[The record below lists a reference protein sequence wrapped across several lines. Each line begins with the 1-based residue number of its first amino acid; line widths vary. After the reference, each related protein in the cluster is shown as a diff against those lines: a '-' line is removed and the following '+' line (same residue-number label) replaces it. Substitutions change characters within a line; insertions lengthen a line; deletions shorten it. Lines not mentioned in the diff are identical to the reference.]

1 MKKKVL
7 YYVWG
12 GMFLLCGLLGFI
24 QEPQGAARVALTVLS
39 LLFFCPPAALL
50 HEAKAARDRRTMTLL
65 RNLSAL
71 SLILTGLL
79 IVLNFL
85 SAFGSDKLGVF
96 LNALLT
102 LVSSP
107 MMCSGYW
114 VLSLFLWAVLLV
126 LSRKSLKPRK

>member
-12 GMFLLCGLLGFI
+12 GMILLCGLLGFI
-24 QEPQGAARVALTVLS
+24 QEPQGAARAALTVLS

-50 HEAKAARDRRTMTLL
+50 HKAKAAGDRRTMTLL

-85 SAFGSDKLGVF
+85 SAFGSNKLGVF

-126 LSRKSLKPRK
+126 LSRKNLKPRK

>member
-24 QEPQGAARVALTVLS
+24 QEPQGAARAALTVLS

-50 HEAKAARDRRTMTLL
+50 HKAKAAGDRRTMTLL

-85 SAFGSDKLGVF
+85 SAFGSNKLGVF

-126 LSRKSLKPRK
+126 LSRKNLKPRK

>member
-24 QEPQGAARVALTVLS
+24 QEPRGAARVALTVLS

-50 HEAKAARDRRTMTLL
+50 HEAKTAGDRRTMTLL

>member
-1 MKKKVL
+1 MNKKVL
-7 YYVWG
+7 YYTWG
-12 GMFLLCGLLGFI
+12 GMFLLCGLLGFL
-24 QEPQGAARVALTVLS
+24 QAPEGAARVALTVLS
-39 LLFFCPPAALL
+39 VLFFCPPALLL
-50 HEAKAARDRRTMTLL
+50 HEAKAAGDRRTLTLL

-71 SLILTGLL
+71 SLVLTGVL

-85 SAFGSDKLGVF
+85 SAFGSDQLGIF

-126 LSRKSLKPRK
+126 LARKSLK

>member
-50 HEAKAARDRRTMTLL
+50 HEAKAAGDRRTLTLL

>member
-1 MKKKVL
+1 MSKKVL
-7 YYVWG
+7 YYTWG
-12 GMFLLCGLLGFI
+12 GMFLLCGLLGFL
-24 QEPQGAARVALTVLS
+24 QEPEGIARVALTVLS
-39 LLFFCPPAALL
+39 VLFFCPPVLLL
-50 HEAKAARDRRTMTLL
+50 HEAKAAGDRRTLTLL
-65 RNLSAL
+65 RNLSVL
-71 SLILTGLL
+71 SLGLTGLL

-85 SAFGSDKLGVF
+85 SAFGSDRLGVF

-126 LSRKSLKPRK
+126 LCRKSLK

>member
-24 QEPQGAARVALTVLS
+24 QEPQGAARAALTVLS

-50 HEAKAARDRRTMTLL
+50 HGAKAAGDRRTITLL